1 MILLNVQSLAK
12 HFGPEPVLDGV
23 SFEVRPGER
32 IGLVG
37 PNGCGKTTLLRI
49 IAGQEEPDKGAVE
62 LHPSARIGLL
72 EQHPEFEPGQTV
84 WDVAMSGLAELISL
98 NHEVERAAADLAASS
113 EPAEH
118 RRLAERFDR
127 LQHELEHRGGYHL
140 DQKVVRVLEGLGL
153 LKECHQQPV
162 AQLSG
167 GQQNRLMLAR
177 LLLSESSVLLLDEP
191 SNHLDLQATTW
202 LEDFLIDLPPGR
214 AVMVVSHDRYF
225 LDRVTNRTL
234 ELFHG
239 TVDSYAGN
247 FSAYWRQ
254 KAERLEVQRRTYE
267 KQREFIAKT
276 EDFIRRNHYGQK
288 HQQAEDRRKKLE
300 RVERIEPPR
309 EIVGPPMGFP
319 PAGRTGDIVL
329 RIEGLAKSYDLPQHV
344 ASLRD
349 ASASLG
355 ETRPRA
361 VHLFAGLSF
370 DILRGQRWG
379 ILGPNATGKST
390 LLRCVVDQ
398 VTPDAGRV
406 SIGQGVQIGYLDQLT
421 AGVDPQSQVVDAIRP
436 RGKEFTEPQ
445 RRDLLA
451 RFGLQGAIVFQR
463 VESLSGG
470 ERSRTGLARLAAED
484 ANVLILDEPTNH
496 LDIWARDSLEQALR
510 KFDGTVF
517 LVSHDRYFLNRVVDH
532 LLVVEPVAAEAGR
545 AASASPDRVG
555 QSNRFRVIEGNYD
568 TYLHFVAQ
576 GLAASMDQPV
586 SRASTNGAARRDQ
599 SEASRRD
606 GDAKPARRKRRF
618 PYRKAADIEAE
629 IHRREAEIQEC
640 QFSLAQPEVF
650 REGDRVRQVK
660 ARIAEL
666 EQSLPALYEHWEE
679 AVELN

>member
-12 HFGPEPVLDGV
+12 HFGPEPVLDGA

-32 IGLVG
+32 VGLVG

-49 IAGQEEPDKGAVE
+49 LAGQEEPDKGTVE
-62 LHPSARIGLL
+62 RHPSARVGLL
-72 EQHPEFEPGQTV
+72 EQHPEFQPGQTV
-84 WDVAMSGLAELISL
+84 WDVAMSGLAELIEL
-98 NHEVERAAADLAASS
+98 GHEAERAATELATSS

-127 LQHELEHRGGYHL
+127 LQHELERRGGYHL
-140 DQKVVRVLEGLGL
+140 DQKAVRVLEGLGL
-153 LKECHQQPV
+153 PKEAHRQPV

-202 LEDFLIDLPPGR
+202 LEEFLVELPPGR
-214 AVMVVSHDRYF
+214 AVIVVSHDRYF

-234 ELFHG
+234 ELFRG
-239 TVDSYAGN
+239 TVDCYTGN
-247 FSAYWRQ
+247 FTAYWRQ

-288 HQQAEDRRKKLE
+288 HQQAEDRRKKLD
-300 RVERIEPPR
+300 RLVRIEPPR

-319 PAGRTGDIVL
+319 AASRTGDIVL
-329 RIEGLAKSYDLPQHV
+329 RIEDLAKRYD
-344 ASLRD
+344 
-349 ASASLG
+349 
-355 ETRPRA
+355 RP
-361 VHLFAGLSF
+361 LFAGLSL

-379 ILGPNATGKST
+379 VLGPNATGKST
-390 LLRCVVDQ
+390 LLRCVIGQ

-406 SIGQGVQIGYLDQLT
+406 SIGQAVEIGYLDQLT
-421 AGVDPQSQVVDAIRP
+421 AGVDPQAPVVDAIRP
-436 RGKEFTEPQ
+436 SGKEFTEPQ

-451 RFGLQGAIVFQR
+451 RFGLQGDIVFQQ
-463 VESLSGG
+463 VASLSGG
-470 ERSRTGLARLAAED
+470 ERSRAGLARLAAED

-496 LDIWARDSLEQALR
+496 LDIWARDSLEQALQQ
-510 KFDGTVF
+510 FDGTVL

-532 LLVVEPVAAEAGR
+532 LLVVEPLAQPTRDTAG
-545 AASASPDRVG
+545 ASALA
-555 QSNRFRVIEGNYD
+555 NRFRVIEGNYD
-568 TYLHFVAQ
+568 TYLHFVEQ
-576 GLAASMDQPV
+576 GLAAPLDQ
-586 SRASTNGAARRDQ
+586 RASRSTANGDGRADQADRPTSRDREPKPVKRR
-599 SEASRRD
+599 
-606 GDAKPARRKRRF
+606 RRF
-618 PYRKAADIEAE
+618 PYRKSAEVEAE

-640 QFSLAQPEVF
+640 QLSLAHPDVF
-650 REGDRVRQVK
+650 RDGDRVREVK

-666 EQSLPALYEHWEE
+666 QESLPSLYEHWEE
-679 AVELN
+679 AVELNQ